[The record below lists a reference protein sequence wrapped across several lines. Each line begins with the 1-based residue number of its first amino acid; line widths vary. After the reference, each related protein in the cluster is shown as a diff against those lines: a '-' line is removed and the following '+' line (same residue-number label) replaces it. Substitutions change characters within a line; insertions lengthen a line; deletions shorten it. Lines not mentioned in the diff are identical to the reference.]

1 MTIRGGSIRY
11 NSLFLTRFP
20 SMSDNEMLPPR
31 QQPYSNLPNYLCGQ
45 IRTLFEE
52 KQIPRSSQYV
62 DPHVSE
68 LAN

>member
-1 MTIRGGSIRY
+1 
-11 NSLFLTRFP
+11 
-20 SMSDNEMLPPR
+20 MSDNEMLPPR